1 MAEKITYG
9 PLDPET
15 QTLFETVLNLA
26 QRYADLQ
33 MDDEVYEDLQRD
45 IDELAQR
52 FEVERSEVEIEID
65 ETEEQDGN
73 KIVKIKF
80 KPQDRKTLTQD
91 QLRKTLRVISNDNT
105 EDDNGE

>member
-15 QTLFETVLNLA
+15 QTLFETVLNMA

-33 MDDEVYEDLQRD
+33 IDDETYEDLQKD
-45 IDELAQR
+45 IDELADR
-52 FEVERSEVEIEID
+52 FSIERADIEIEVND
-65 ETEEQDGN
+65 EDDADGN

-80 KPQDRKTLTQD
+80 KPDERKTLTQD

>member
-15 QTLFETVLNLA
+15 QTLFETVLNMA

-33 MDDEVYEDLQRD
+33 IDDETYEDLQKD
-45 IDELAQR
+45 IDELADR
-52 FEVERSEVEIEID
+52 FSIERADIEIEVND
-65 ETEEQDGN
+65 EDDDDGN

-80 KPQDRKTLTQD
+80 KTDERETLTQD
-91 QLRKTLRVISNDNT
+91 QLRKTLRVISNDN
-105 EDDNGE
+105 EENNGE

>member
-15 QTLFETVLNLA
+15 QALFETVLNLA

-33 MDDEVYEDLQRD
+33 MDDEIYEDLQRD

-91 QLRKTLRVISNDNT
+91 QLRKTLRVISNDT

>member
-1 MAEKITYG
+1 LAEKITYG

-33 MDDEVYEDLQRD
+33 MDDETYEDLQRD

-91 QLRKTLRVISNDNT
+91 QLRKTLRVISNDT

>member
-15 QTLFETVLNLA
+15 QALFETVLNLA

-33 MDDEVYEDLQRD
+33 MDDETYEDLQRD

-91 QLRKTLRVISNDNT
+91 QLRKTLRVISNDT

>member
-15 QTLFETVLNLA
+15 QTLFETVLNMA

-33 MDDEVYEDLQRD
+33 IDDETYEDLQKD
-45 IDELAQR
+45 IDELADR
-52 FEVERSEVEIEID
+52 FSIERADIEIEVKD
-65 ETEEQDGN
+65 EDDADGN

>member
-15 QTLFETVLNLA
+15 QTLFETVLNMA

-33 MDDEVYEDLQRD
+33 IDDETYEDLQKD
-45 IDELAQR
+45 IDELADR
-52 FEVERSEVEIEID
+52 FSIERAYIEIEVND
-65 ETEEQDGN
+65 EDDADGN

-80 KPQDRKTLTQD
+80 KTDERKTLTQD
-91 QLRKTLRVISNDNT
+91 QLRKTLRVISNDN
-105 EDDNGE
+105 EENNGE

>member
-1 MAEKITYG
+1 LSEKITYG

-15 QTLFETVLNLA
+15 QALFETVLNLA

-33 MDDEVYEDLQRD
+33 MDDETYEDLQRD

-91 QLRKTLRVISNDNT
+91 QLRKTLRVISNDT

>member
-33 MDDEVYEDLQRD
+33 MDDETYEDLQRD

-91 QLRKTLRVISNDNT
+91 QLRKTLRVISNDT

>member
-1 MAEKITYG
+1 MSEKITYG

-15 QTLFETVLNLA
+15 QALFETVLNLA

-33 MDDEVYEDLQRD
+33 MDDETYEDLQRD

-91 QLRKTLRVISNDNT
+91 QLRKTLRVISNDT

>member
-15 QTLFETVLNLA
+15 QTLFETVLNMA

-33 MDDEVYEDLQRD
+33 IDDETYEDLQKD
-45 IDELAQR
+45 IDELADR
-52 FEVERSEVEIEID
+52 FSIERADIEIEVND
-65 ETEEQDGN
+65 EDDADGN

-80 KPQDRKTLTQD
+80 KTDERKILTQD
-91 QLRKTLRVISNDNT
+91 QLRKTLRVISNDN
-105 EDDNGE
+105 EENNGE

>member
-33 MDDEVYEDLQRD
+33 MDDETYEDLQRD

-80 KPQDRKTLTQD
+80 KTDERKTLTQD
-91 QLRKTLRVISNDNT
+91 QLRKTLRVISNDN
-105 EDDNGE
+105 EENNGE